1 MNEKEALVKYLK
13 QVNSIGKEEYQEIAK
28 LFQRLVIKDIQD
40 IWVKHKKKIDMRLNK
55 IPICLEGSA
64 VNSSTAFGFIIE
76 EFLVQQLSTKEY
88 DKPKEST
95 IASLYDFKFKMDDK
109 IELLVNL
116 KVERAGGSNSGIC
129 AGNIL
134 KNYYSKD
141 DKPKL
146 YLIVKS
152 GYDINNKKSEVIF
165 NGLSSVYLESFL
177 IKKNMLKSDSR
188 NWSNTFNILSGR
200 LQLPSKYKLK
210 EVGIIDIPKPQEIL
224 SFMNILA
231 EKLTESKKRD

>member
-40 IWVKHKKKIDMRLNK
+40 IWIKHKKKIDMRLNK

-116 KVERAGGSNSGIC
+116 KV
-129 AGNIL
+129 
-134 KNYYSKD
+134 
-141 DKPKL
+141 
-146 YLIVKS
+146 
-152 GYDINNKKSEVIF
+152 
-165 NGLSSVYLESFL
+165 
-177 IKKNMLKSDSR
+177 
-188 NWSNTFNILSGR
+188 
-200 LQLPSKYKLK
+200 
-210 EVGIIDIPKPQEIL
+210 
-224 SFMNILA
+224 
-231 EKLTESKKRD
+231 